1 MAELQPP
8 IRTILDRLYTR
19 YGEPQTPGADDLL
32 GTLVRTILSQ
42 NTTRQNTD
50 RAFGRLL
57 DHFGADWGRIE
68 RAATDEVIDQVA
80 VAGLAGQKA
89 PRIQAILEQI
99 RRETGDYSLA
109 FLRDRSIEEA
119 EAYLLDFKGVGPK
132 TASYT
137 LMYAAEMPLFAMD
150 THILRICQRL
160 GWIEASLSSKKAHQQ
175 MLPHIPD
182 GEHYP
187 AHIALIRHGRQ
198 TCHARNP
205 ECDDCPIARTC
216 PSADDTV
223 G

>member
-1 MAELQPP
+1 MTDLKPS
-8 IRTILDRLYTR
+8 IRLILDQLYAC
-19 YGEPQTPGADDLL
+19 YGRPQTPGADDLL

-42 NTTRQNTD
+42 NTTHQNAD
-50 RAFGRLL
+50 RAFGQLL

-89 PRIQAILEQI
+89 PRIQKILEQI
-99 RRETGDYSLA
+99 RRETGDYSLS
-109 FLRDRSIEEA
+109 FLRDRSVEQA
-119 EAYLLDFKGVGPK
+119 EQYLLDFKGVGPK

-150 THILRICQRL
+150 THILRICERL
-160 GWIEASLSSKKAHQQ
+160 GWIEASISSDKAHEQ

-182 GEHYP
+182 GEHYA

-198 TCHARNP
+198 TCQARNP
-205 ECDDCPIARTC
+205 DCDDCPIAADC
-216 PSADDTV
+216 PYC
-223 G
+223 